1 MNQKKKKERKYL
13 NILFQTKNTLMLEKE
28 RDRENYTLEKHKGNE
43 NIEEIENKV
52 KKKK

>member
-1 MNQKKKKERKYL
+1 
-13 NILFQTKNTLMLEKE
+13 MLEKE
-28 RDRENYTLEKHKGNE
+28 RDRENYTLKKHKGNE